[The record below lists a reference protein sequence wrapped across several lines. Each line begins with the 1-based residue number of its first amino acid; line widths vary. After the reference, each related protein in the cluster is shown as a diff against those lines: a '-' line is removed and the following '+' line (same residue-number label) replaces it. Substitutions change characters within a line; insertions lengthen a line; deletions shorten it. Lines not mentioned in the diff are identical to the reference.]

1 MLKETERKIK
11 MTKNKYIHNLVVEQD
26 NQNKILL
33 ALEIF
38 FNKLFELE
46 IVENTITS
54 DIQHQ
59 MKGIDR
65 LITLSDGSVVA
76 VDDKNQLSVQ
86 LFRESRGKQ
95 SDSIYIEYR
104 REYSTGKTSEGIFN
118 KKSDLIAILTGDDYA
133 IIIDLPLLKY
143 TFEDIGE
150 ELVQKYG
157 YDSLGNAYVT
167 HQSVNSRGDFPSYE
181 FDGYYLRLNAFEL
194 ENELNI
200 AHCFAVVDLETQ
212 RIIM

>member
-1 MLKETERKIK
+1 
-11 MTKNKYIHNLVVEQD
+11 MTKNIESKMKHQYIHNLVVEQD

-38 FNKLFELE
+38 FNKLFDLE
-46 IVENTITS
+46 IVENTITP

-65 LITLSDGSVVA
+65 LVTLSDGSVVA

-86 LFRESRGKQ
+86 LFREPRGKQ
-95 SDSIYIEYR
+95 SDSIYIEYKR
-104 REYSTGKTSEGIFN
+104 KYSTGSSSEGIFN

-133 IIIDLPLLKY
+133 VIIDLPLLKY
-143 TFEDIGE
+143 TFEDVGE
-150 ELVQKYG
+150 ELIQKYG
-157 YDSLGNAYVT
+157 HDSSGNAYVK
-167 HQSVNSRGDFPSYE
+167 HQSVETRGDFSSYE
-181 FDGYYLRLNAFEL
+181 FDGYYLRLDAFDLDTEL
-194 ENELNI
+194 EI
-200 AHCFAVVDLETQ
+200 AHCFAVVDLNTH

>member
-46 IVENTITS
+46 IVENTITP

-86 LFRESRGKQ
+86 LFREPRGKQ
-95 SDSIYIEYR
+95 SDSIYLEYR
-104 REYSTGKTSEGIFN
+104 RKYSTGSTSEGIFN

-133 IIIDLPLLKY
+133 VIIDLPLLKY
-143 TFEDIGE
+143 TFEDVGE
-150 ELVQKYG
+150 ELIDKYG
-157 YDSLGNAYVT
+157 YDSSGNAYVT
-167 HQSVNSRGDFPSYE
+167 HQSVNNRGDFPSYD
-181 FDGYYLRLNAFEL
+181 FDGYYLRLDAYDLDTEL
-194 ENELNI
+194 EI
-200 AHCFAVVDLETQ
+200 AHCFAVIDLKTH

>member
-38 FNKLFELE
+38 FNKLFDLE
-46 IVENTITS
+46 IVENTITP

-86 LFRESRGKQ
+86 LFREPRGKQ
-95 SDSIYIEYR
+95 SDSIYLEYR
-104 REYSTGKTSEGIFN
+104 RKYSTGSTSEGIFN
-118 KKSDLIAILTGDDYA
+118 KKSDLIAILTGDNYA
-133 IIIDLPLLKY
+133 VIIDLPLLKY

-150 ELVQKYG
+150 ELIQKYG

-167 HQSVNSRGDFPSYE
+167 HQAVESRGDFPSYA
-181 FDGYYLRLNAFEL
+181 FDGYYLRLDAFDLDNEL
-194 ENELNI
+194 EI

>member
-1 MLKETERKIK
+1 MSRNSYIK
-11 MTKNKYIHNLVVEQD
+11 NLIVEQD

-65 LITLSDGSVVA
+65 LVTLSDGSVVA

-86 LFRESRGKQ
+86 LFREPRGKQ
-95 SDSIYIEYR
+95 SDSIYLEYR
-104 REYSTGKTSEGIFN
+104 REYSTGSTSEGIFN

-133 IIIDLPLLKY
+133 VIIDLPLLKY

-157 YDSLGNAYVT
+157 YDSSGNAYVT
-167 HQSVNSRGDFPSYE
+167 HQAVETRGDFPSYE
-181 FDGYYLRLNAFEL
+181 FDGYYLRLDAFDL
-194 ENELNI
+194 DTELNI
-200 AHCFAVVDLETQ
+200 AHCFAVVDLNTK

>member
-1 MLKETERKIK
+1 MIK
-11 MTKNKYIHNLVVEQD
+11 MTKNRESKMKHQYIHNLIVEQD

-46 IVENTITS
+46 IVENTITP

-65 LITLSDGSVVA
+65 LVTLSDGSVVA

-86 LFRESRGKQ
+86 LFREPRGKQ

-104 REYSTGKTSEGIFN
+104 REYSNGKTSEGIFN
-118 KKSDLIAILTGDDYA
+118 KKSDLIAILTGDNYA
-133 IIIDLPLLKY
+133 VIIDLPLLKY
-143 TFEDIGE
+143 TFEDVGE
-150 ELVQKYG
+150 ELIQKYG
-157 YDSLGNAYVT
+157 YDKEGNAYVT

-181 FDGYYLRLNAFEL
+181 FDGYYLRLDAFDL
-194 ENELNI
+194 DNELNI

>member
-11 MTKNKYIHNLVVEQD
+11 MTKNQYIHNLVVEQD

-86 LFRESRGKQ
+86 LFREPRGKQ

-133 IIIDLPLLKY
+133 VIIDLPLLKY
-143 TFEDIGE
+143 TFEDVGE
-150 ELVQKYG
+150 ELVAKYG
-157 YDSLGNAYVT
+157 YDKEGNAYVT

-200 AHCFAVVDLETQ
+200 AHCFAVVDLQ
-212 RIIM
+212 NHKVIM

>member
-11 MTKNKYIHNLVVEQD
+11 MTKNQYIHNLVVEQD

-46 IVENTITS
+46 IVENTITP

-65 LITLSDGSVVA
+65 LVTLSDGSVVA

-86 LFRESRGKQ
+86 LFREARGKQ
-95 SDSIYIEYR
+95 SDSIYIEYKR
-104 REYSTGKTSEGIFN
+104 KYSTGSTSEGIFN
-118 KKSDLIAILTGDDYA
+118 KKSDLIAILTGDNYA
-133 IIIDLPLLKY
+133 VIIDLPLLKY
-143 TFEDIGE
+143 TFEDVGE
-150 ELVQKYG
+150 ELIQKYG
-157 YDSLGNAYVT
+157 YDKEGNAYVT

-200 AHCFAVVDLETQ
+200 AHCFAVVDLQ
-212 RIIM
+212 NHKVIM

>member
-1 MLKETERKIK
+1 
-11 MTKNKYIHNLVVEQD
+11 MTKNRESKMKHQYIHNLIVEQD

-46 IVENTITS
+46 IVENTITP

-65 LITLSDGSVVA
+65 LVTLSDGSVVA

-86 LFRESRGKQ
+86 LFREPRGKQ
-95 SDSIYIEYR
+95 SDSIYLEYR
-104 REYSTGKTSEGIFN
+104 RKYSTGSTSEGIFN

-133 IIIDLPLLKY
+133 VIIDLPLLKY

-157 YDSLGNAYVT
+157 YDSSGNAYVT
-167 HQSVNSRGDFPSYE
+167 HQAVNSRGDFPSYE
-181 FDGYYLRLNAFEL
+181 FNGYYLRLNAFEL

-200 AHCFAVVDLETQ
+200 AHCFAVIDLQ
-212 RIIM
+212 NHKVIM

>member
-1 MLKETERKIK
+1 

-38 FNKLFELE
+38 FNKLFNLE
-46 IVENTITS
+46 IVENTITP

-86 LFRESRGKQ
+86 LFREPRGKQ

-104 REYSTGKTSEGIFN
+104 REYSTGNESEGIFN
-118 KKSDLIAILTGDDYA
+118 KKSDLIAILTGDNYA
-133 IIIDLPLLKY
+133 VIIDLPLLKY

-150 ELVQKYG
+150 ELIQKYG
-157 YDSLGNAYVT
+157 YDSSGNAYVT
-167 HQSVNSRGDFPSYE
+167 HQAVNTRGDFPSYE
-181 FDGYYLRLNAFEL
+181 FDGYYLRLDAFDLDTEL
-194 ENELNI
+194 EI
-200 AHCFAVVDLETQ
+200 AHCFAVVDIESKK
-212 RIIM
+212 IIM

>member
-46 IVENTITS
+46 IVENTITP

-65 LITLSDGSVVA
+65 LVTLSDGSVIA

-86 LFRESRGKQ
+86 LFREPVGKQ
-95 SDSIYIEYR
+95 SDSIYLEYR
-104 REYSTGKTSEGIFN
+104 RKYSTGSTSEGIFN
-118 KKSDLIAILTGDDYA
+118 KKSDLIAILTGDNYA

-150 ELVQKYG
+150 ELVAKYG
-157 YDSLGNAYVT
+157 YDKEGNAYVT

-200 AHCFAVVDLETQ
+200 AHCFAVVDLQ
-212 RIIM
+212 NHKVIM

>member
-1 MLKETERKIK
+1 MSRNSYIK
-11 MTKNKYIHNLVVEQD
+11 NLIVEQD

-65 LITLSDGSVVA
+65 LVTLSDGSVVA

-86 LFRESRGKQ
+86 LFREPRGKQ
-95 SDSIYIEYR
+95 SDSIYLEYKR
-104 REYSTGKTSEGIFN
+104 KYSTGSTSEGIFN
-118 KKSDLIAILTGDDYA
+118 KKSDLIAILTGDNYA

-157 YDSLGNAYVT
+157 YDSSGNAYVT
-167 HQSVNSRGDFPSYE
+167 HQAVDSRGDFPRYE
-181 FDGYYLRLNAFEL
+181 FDGYYLRLDAFDLDNEL
-194 ENELNI
+194 EI
-200 AHCFAVVDLETQ
+200 AHCFAIVDLETQ